1 MNSTPTTIGA
11 TYGYARVST
20 EEQNEDRQ
28 LIALRQAGV
37 DDSKI
42 FVDHRSGKDFCRP
55 SWRRLTRHLRRGDLL
70 IITSIDRLGRNYND
84 ILGEW
89 RTLVKTKGVFIRVL
103 DMPLIDTTTTQGLLS
118 MFISDLVL
126 QILSFVAETE
136 REHIRTRQ
144 REGIAAA
151 KARGVRFGRPIKP
164 VPPEFNLCVENYLT
178 GNVSL
183 KDSAALCRMPRS
195 TFWKKTKTKLFH
207 AGPII

>member
-1 MNSTPTTIGA
+1 MNATPITIGA
-11 TYGYARVST
+11 TYGYASVST
-20 EEQNEDRQ
+20 EDQNEDRQ

-37 DDSKI
+37 DEGRI

-55 SWRRLTRHLRRGDLL
+55 SWRKLTRHLRRGDLL

-103 DMPLIDTTTTQGLLS
+103 DMPLIDTTTTHGLLS

-151 KARGVRFGRPIKP
+151 KARGVRFGRPNKP
-164 VPPEFNLCVENYLT
+164 IPETFEYYATRYRNGDIHLAE
-178 GNVSL
+178 
-183 KDSAALCRMPRS
+183 AARKSNMPTT
-195 TFWKKTKTKLFH
+195 TFWRKAKSASAFH
-207 AGPII
+207 K

>member
-1 MNSTPTTIGA
+1 MNATPTNIGA

-37 DDSKI
+37 DDSRI

-55 SWRRLTRHLRRGDLL
+55 SWRKLTRHLRRGDLL
-70 IITSIDRLGRNYND
+70 VITSIDRLGRNYND

-89 RTLVKTKGVFIRVL
+89 RTLVKAKGVFIRVL
-103 DMPLIDTTTTQGLLS
+103 DMPLIDTTTSQGLLS

-151 KARGVRFGRPIKP
+151 KARGVRFGRPKNPI
-164 VPPEFNLCVENYLT
+164 PETFEYYATRYSNGDIRLSE
-178 GNVSL
+178 
-183 KDSAALCRMPRS
+183 AAQKCNMPTT
-195 TFWKKTKTKLFH
+195 TFWRKAQSAFAFH
-207 AGPII
+207 E

>member
-1 MNSTPTTIGA
+1 MNTTQPTIGA

-28 LIALRQAGV
+28 LIALRHAGV

-42 FVDHRSGKDFCRP
+42 FVDHKSGKDFLRP
-55 SWRRLTRHLRRGDLL
+55 SWRKLTRHLRRGDLL

-84 ILGEW
+84 ILGVW
-89 RTLVKTKGVFIRVL
+89 RTLVKAKGVFIRVL

-151 KARGVRFGRPIKP
+151 KSRGVRFGRPNKP
-164 VPPEFNLCVENYLT
+164 IPETFEYYATRYKNGDLHLAE
-178 GNVSL
+178 
-183 KDSAALCRMPRS
+183 AARKCDMPTT
-195 TFWKKTKTKLFH
+195 TFWRKTQSAFTLHTK
-207 AGPII
+207 